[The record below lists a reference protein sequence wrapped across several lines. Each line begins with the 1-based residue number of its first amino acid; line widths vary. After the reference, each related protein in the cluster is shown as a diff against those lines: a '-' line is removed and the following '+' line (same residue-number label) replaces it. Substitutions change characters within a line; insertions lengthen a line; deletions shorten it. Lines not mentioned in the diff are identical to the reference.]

1 LQGGKKMLIA
11 LSLLMT
17 LAASDQL
24 PMIVQKPKKTCRQVE
39 QSLGTHIREGR
50 RCKTAEEWENDDQ
63 ARQQALP
70 PSANI
75 TPGQPDGIPRPERPQ
90 P

>member
-1 LQGGKKMLIA
+1 MHA
-11 LSLLMT
+11 SLSLMMA
-17 LAASDQL
+17 LAGADV
-24 PMIVQKPKKTCRQVE
+24 PATPPEKPKKICRQTE
-39 QSLGTHIREGR
+39 QSLGTHIRSGR
-50 RCKTAEEWENDDQ
+50 QCKTAEQWEADDE
-63 ARQQALP
+63 ARREALP

>member
-1 LQGGKKMLIA
+1 MLIA
-11 LSLLMT
+11 LSLLMA
-17 LAASDQL
+17 LAAADQ
-24 PMIVQKPKKTCRQVE
+24 PPTIVEKPKKICRQVE

-50 RCKTAEEWENDDQ
+50 RCKTAEEWEQDAQ
-63 ARQQALP
+63 ARRQALP

-75 TPGQPDGIPRPERPQ
+75 TPGQPDGIPRPERPR